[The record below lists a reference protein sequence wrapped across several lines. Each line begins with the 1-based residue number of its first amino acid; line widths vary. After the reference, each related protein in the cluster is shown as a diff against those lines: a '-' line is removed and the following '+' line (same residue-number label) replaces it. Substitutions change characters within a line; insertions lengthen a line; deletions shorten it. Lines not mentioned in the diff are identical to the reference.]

1 MRNISHV
8 VNNNYSDFTS
18 SASAIM
24 FIGCT
29 GEIFKNNTLCNY
41 ASYGGLV
48 LSFTTNFTSM
58 LLIAITAWSVIQQ
71 AFERVFNAQRCF

>member
-1 MRNISHV
+1 MSLITIILTLLRQLQRSCSLDALV
-8 VNNNYSDFTS
+8 KSSKTTRYS
-18 SASAIM
+18 
-24 FIGCT
+24 
-29 GEIFKNNTLCNY
+29 NY